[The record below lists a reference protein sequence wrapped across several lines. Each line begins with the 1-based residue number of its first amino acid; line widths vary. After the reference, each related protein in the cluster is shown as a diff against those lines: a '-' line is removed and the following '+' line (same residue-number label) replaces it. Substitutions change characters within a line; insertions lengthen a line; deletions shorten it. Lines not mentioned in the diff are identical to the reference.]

1 MPSKGKNIKNKNS
14 KKTKKI
20 KNINMSLYADHHPN
34 TSIKG
39 YGYADKEKAQK
50 TIDKLK
56 KIKKGRIY
64 NLQVLN
70 TMYNR
75 AKYHKFRTK
84 KMEEAMNIFQK
95 ELQNY

>member
-1 MPSKGKNIKNKNS
+1 MPSKEKNIKNKNS

-20 KNINMSLYADHHPN
+20 KNMSLYANHHPN

-39 YGYADKEKAQK
+39 YGYADKEKAHK